1 MTLILLNFREIYK
14 NKFPNEEVLG
24 MYYKLNK
31 ELISIANLINKS
43 DVDKVLIIGDHAPPY
58 IFKNERNLFATD
70 YVPSILIENK
80 NKEKL

>member
-1 MTLILLNFREIYK
+1 MTMILLNFREIYK

-24 MYYKLNK
+24 MYYRMNK

-58 IFKNERNLFATD
+58 IFKNERNLFATN
-70 YVPSILIENK
+70 YVPSILIEKKK
-80 NKEKL
+80 N